1 MKELGW
7 QQESLTNS
15 SSRPPIQIRSTR
27 SDHMIKELF
36 MKKKRFPANF
46 YFFNDKEALDPG
58 LRREIKEI
66 VGSKW
71 TFPISMADCIPRT
84 FLIGRGEVL

>member
-27 SDHMIKELF
+27 SDHMIKELSEVCEGEIPEH
-36 MKKKRFPANF
+36 RSCLN
-46 YFFNDKEALDPG
+46 LVG
-58 LRREIKEI
+58 LSL
-66 VGSKW
+66 SK
-71 TFPISMADCIPRT
+71 
-84 FLIGRGEVL
+84 V